1 MREISRRDVM
11 AAGAGM
17 VPFFG
22 LAGFALAQ
30 RDDRSGRTTESS
42 MGHDPV
48 LAAKLL
54 IKGRRQIEA
63 CRFAMDKLQHD
74 ECKAFAKA
82 EIDEHEHIKQQLS
95 QQGYE
100 FPTSGN
106 NRSGVVTTG
115 ATDGDDRQRGMA
127 VTVGKISLSPEASG
141 MIAMGLEVLEQ
152 CLTTYKAE
160 MGKLQGMKLDKC
172 FIGDQL
178 HAHYEIFDH
187 AMVFRKHSTRN
198 LATVLDEGKP
208 VIERHIA
215 TCKQIMDKLES
226 SRGYLPAAG

>member
-17 VPFFG
+17 LPFFG

-30 RDDRSGRTTESS
+30 REDQGGRTTGPGSS

-82 EIDEHEHIKQQLS
+82 EIDEHEHIKKELM

-100 FPTSGN
+100 FPTSNNN

-127 VTVGKISLSPEASG
+127 VMVGKASLSPESSG
-141 MIAMGLEVLEQ
+141 MISMALELLEQ

-160 MGKLQGMKLDKC
+160 AGKYQGVKFDKC

-178 HAHYEIFDH
+178 HAHYDLFDH

-198 LATVLDEGKP
+198 LAGVLDEGKP

-215 TCKQIMDKLES
+215 TCKQIMEKLDT
-226 SRGYLPAAG
+226 SRG